1 MGIIVQKFGGT
12 SVADLTKIENVAK
25 LVKAELASGNQVI
38 AVVSAMAGTTNSLI
52 TQCAELSRLDELNS
66 LQEYDAAIASGEIV
80 TAALLALQ
88 LQSIGIKARSLQ
100 GWQVPI
106 ETNQTHGNAQIV
118 NINPNKLNE
127 LLSQG
132 ITPVITGFQGVSIDG
147 DITTLGKGGSDTTA
161 AIIAASLNAE
171 SCDIYTDVDG
181 IYTADPRVVHN
192 AKKIDIINID
202 ELYALCS
209 AGAKV
214 LHPRAALA
222 AKRYGFKLRILS
234 SFTNLNRPLAKLASA
249 RRVLG
254 AYGAEDR
261 CVLDVREDLS
271 TGATTQSSVG
281 VESCKRSNGTTTK
294 NEMNNME
301 NRQITAI
308 TSNKNLLKIEI
319 EHKAKNF
326 VHIFEAF
333 TKELVSIE
341 QSFSFGK
348 DSSIII
354 ANLVDKNKCEK
365 LLGSLKNN
373 LLLTKYS
380 TEANISSVTIVGYGI
395 KNDSGL
401 VWKIIELLNNNNVG
415 ILSTDL
421 SDIKMSLIVNDRDNE
436 KVIKLLHEYC
446 F

>member
-12 SVADLTKIENVAK
+12 SVANLTRIRNVANHIK
-25 LVKAELASGNQVI
+25 MQLDSGNQVI
-38 AVVSAMAGTTNSLI
+38 AVVSAMAGATNSLI
-52 TQCAELSRLDELNS
+52 TQCTELSRLDELNS
-66 LQEYDAAIASGEIV
+66 LQEYDAAVASGEIV

-88 LQSIGIKARSLQ
+88 LQSMGIRGKSLQ

-106 ETNQTHGNAQIV
+106 ETTKSHGNANVV
-118 NINPNKLNE
+118 NINSDKLNK

-132 ITPVITGFQGVSIDG
+132 ITPIITGFQGVSIDG

-161 AIIAASLNAE
+161 ALLAAAVNAQ

-181 IYTADPRVVHN
+181 IYTADPRVVHG
-192 AKKIDIINID
+192 ARKIDVINID

-234 SFTNLNRPLAKLASA
+234 SFNNL
-249 RRVLG
+249 
-254 AYGAEDR
+254 E
-261 CVLDVREDLS
+261 
-271 TGATTQSSVG
+271 
-281 VESCKRSNGTTTK
+281 GTTTK
-294 NEMNNME
+294 TGINNME
-301 NRQITAI
+301 NRKITAI

-319 EHKAKNF
+319 EHKVQNF
-326 VHIFEAF
+326 AHIFEDFMKAQ
-333 TKELVSIE
+333 VSIE
-341 QSFSFGK
+341 QTFSFGK
-348 DSSIII
+348 DTSIII

-365 LLGSLKNN
+365 LLNNLKNN
-373 LLLTKYS
+373 CLLTKYS
-380 TEANISSVTIVGYGI
+380 IEANISSVTIVGYGI

-401 VWKIIELLNNNNVG
+401 VWKIIELLNNNNVN
-415 ILSTDL
+415 ILSTDF
-421 SDIKMSLIVNDRDNE
+421 SDIKMSLVVNDHDNE

>member
-1 MGIIVQKFGGT
+1 MSIIVQKFGGT
-12 SVADLTKIENVAK
+12 SVADLTRIKNVAK
-25 LVKAELASGNQVI
+25 LVKAELESGNQVV
-38 AVVSAMAGTTNSLI
+38 AVVSAMAGATNSLI
-52 TQCAELSRLDELNS
+52 TQCAELSRLDGITS

-80 TAALLALQ
+80 TSALLALQ

-106 ETNQTHGNAQIV
+106 ETTKAHGNAQIV
-118 NINPNKLNE
+118 TINPHKLNE

-171 SCDIYTDVDG
+171 RCDIYTDVDG

-192 AKKIDIINID
+192 AKKIDIINIE
-202 ELYALCS
+202 ELYALCN

-234 SFTNLNRPLAKLASA
+234 SFTNL
-249 RRVLG
+249 
-254 AYGAEDR
+254 D
-261 CVLDVREDLS
+261 
-271 TGATTQSSVG
+271 
-281 VESCKRSNGTTTK
+281 GTTTK
-294 NEMNNME
+294 SEINNME

-319 EHKAKNF
+319 EHKAQNF
-326 VHIFEAF
+326 VHIFEEF
-333 TKELVSIE
+333 TKELVPIE
-341 QSFSFGK
+341 QIFNFEK
-348 DSSIII
+348 DNSIII
-354 ANLVDKNKCEK
+354 ANLIDKNKCEK
-365 LLGSLKNN
+365 LLNNLKNN

-395 KNDSGL
+395 KNDNGL
-401 VWKIIELLNNNNVG
+401 VWKIIELLNNNNVS

-421 SDIKMSLIVNDRDNE
+421 SDIKMSFIVNDRDNE

>member
-12 SVADLTKIENVAK
+12 SVANLPRIRNVANH
-25 LVKAELASGNQVI
+25 VKMQLDSGNQVI
-38 AVVSAMAGTTNSLI
+38 AVVSAMAGATNSLI

-66 LQEYDAAIASGEIV
+66 LQEYDAAVASGEII
-80 TAALLALQ
+80 TSALLALQ
-88 LQSIGIKARSLQ
+88 LQSMGIKAKSLQ

-106 ETNQTHGNAQIV
+106 ETTKSHGNAQVV
-118 NINPNKLNE
+118 NIKPDKLNK

-132 ITPVITGFQGVSIDG
+132 ITPIITGFQGVSIDG

-161 AIIAASLNAE
+161 AIIAAAVNAQ

-181 IYTADPRVVHN
+181 IYTADPRVVHG
-192 AKKIDIINID
+192 ARKIDVINID

-234 SFTNLNRPLAKLASA
+234 SFNNL
-249 RRVLG
+249 
-254 AYGAEDR
+254 D
-261 CVLDVREDLS
+261 
-271 TGATTQSSVG
+271 
-281 VESCKRSNGTTTK
+281 GTTT
-294 NEMNNME
+294 NTGINNME
-301 NRQITAI
+301 NRHITAI

-319 EHKAKNF
+319 EHKTQNF
-326 VHIFEAF
+326 AHIFEAF
-333 TKELVSIE
+333 TREQISIE
-341 QSFSFGK
+341 QTFSFGK

-365 LLGSLKNN
+365 LLNNIKNN
-373 LLLTKYS
+373 WPLTKYS
-380 TEANISSVTIVGYGI
+380 IEANISSVTIVGYGI
-395 KNDSGL
+395 KNDSEL
-401 VWKIIELLNNNNVG
+401 VWKIIELLNNNNVN
-415 ILSTDL
+415 ILSTDF
-421 SDIKMSLIVNDRDNE
+421 SDIKMSFVVNDHDNE

>member
-12 SVADLTKIENVAK
+12 SVADLTRIENVAK
-25 LVKAELASGNQVI
+25 LVKAELESGNQVI
-38 AVVSAMAGTTNSLI
+38 AVVSAMAGATNSLI

-80 TAALLALQ
+80 TSALLALQ

-106 ETNQTHGNAQIV
+106 ETNRAHGNAQIV
-118 NINPNKLNE
+118 NINPQKLSE
-127 LLSQG
+127 LLRQG

-209 AGAKV
+209 SGAKV

-234 SFTNLNRPLAKLASA
+234 SFTNLNRPLAKLAST
-249 RRVLG
+249 RRVLR
-254 AYGAEDR
+254 AYGAEDHS
-261 CVLDVREDLS
+261 VL
-271 TGATTQSSVG
+271 
-281 VESCKRSNGTTTK
+281 RSNGTTTK
-294 NEMNNME
+294 NEINDME

-319 EHKAKNF
+319 EHKAQNF

-333 TKELVSIE
+333 AKELVSIE
-341 QSFSFGK
+341 QTFSFGK

-354 ANLVDKNKCEK
+354 ANLFDKNKCEK
-365 LLGSLKNN
+365 LLGNLKNN

-401 VWKIIELLNNNNVG
+401 VWKIIELLNNNNVS

>member
-12 SVADLTKIENVAK
+12 SVANLTRIRNVANHIK
-25 LVKAELASGNQVI
+25 MQLDSGNQVI
-38 AVVSAMAGTTNSLI
+38 AVVSAMAGATNSLI
-52 TQCAELSRLDELNS
+52 TQCTELSRLDELNS
-66 LQEYDAAIASGEIV
+66 LQEYDAAVASGEIV

-88 LQSIGIKARSLQ
+88 LQSMGIRGKSLQ

-106 ETNQTHGNAQIV
+106 ETTKSHGNANVV
-118 NINPNKLNE
+118 NINSDKLNK

-132 ITPVITGFQGVSIDG
+132 ITPIITGFQGVSIDG

-161 AIIAASLNAE
+161 ALLAAAVNAQ

-181 IYTADPRVVHN
+181 IYTADPRVVHG
-192 AKKIDIINID
+192 ARKIDVINID

-234 SFTNLNRPLAKLASA
+234 SFNNL
-249 RRVLG
+249 
-254 AYGAEDR
+254 E
-261 CVLDVREDLS
+261 
-271 TGATTQSSVG
+271 
-281 VESCKRSNGTTTK
+281 GTTTK
-294 NEMNNME
+294 TWINNME
-301 NRQITAI
+301 NRKITAI

-319 EHKAKNF
+319 EHKVQNF
-326 VHIFEAF
+326 AHIFEDF
-333 TKELVSIE
+333 MKEQVSIE
-341 QSFSFGK
+341 QTFSFGK
-348 DSSIII
+348 DTSIII

-365 LLGSLKNN
+365 LLNNLKNN
-373 LLLTKYS
+373 CLLTKYS
-380 TEANISSVTIVGYGI
+380 IEANISSVTIVGYGI

-401 VWKIIELLNNNNVG
+401 VWKIIELLNNNNVN
-415 ILSTDL
+415 ILSTDF
-421 SDIKMSLIVNDRDNE
+421 SDIKMSLVVNDHDNE

>member
-12 SVADLTKIENVAK
+12 SVADLTRIKNVAK
-25 LVKAELASGNQVI
+25 LVKAELESGNQVV
-38 AVVSAMAGTTNSLI
+38 AVVSAMAGATNSLI
-52 TQCAELSRLDELNS
+52 TQCAELSRLDGTTS

-80 TAALLALQ
+80 TSALLALQ
-88 LQSIGIKARSLQ
+88 LQSIGIKAQSLQ

-106 ETNQTHGNAQIV
+106 ETTKTHGNAQIV
-118 NINPNKLNE
+118 NINPRKLNE

-161 AIIAASLNAE
+161 AIVAASLNAE
-171 SCDIYTDVDG
+171 RCDIYTDVDG

-192 AKKIDIINID
+192 AKKIDIINIE
-202 ELYALCS
+202 ELYALCN

-222 AKRYGFKLRILS
+222 ARRYGFKLRILS
-234 SFTNLNRPLAKLASA
+234 SFTNL
-249 RRVLG
+249 
-254 AYGAEDR
+254 D
-261 CVLDVREDLS
+261 
-271 TGATTQSSVG
+271 
-281 VESCKRSNGTTTK
+281 GTTTK
-294 NEMNNME
+294 SEINNME

-319 EHKAKNF
+319 EHKAQNF
-326 VHIFEAF
+326 VHIFEEF
-333 TKELVSIE
+333 TKELVPIE
-341 QSFSFGK
+341 QIFNFGK
-348 DSSIII
+348 DNSIII
-354 ANLVDKNKCEK
+354 ANLIDKNKCEK
-365 LLGSLKNN
+365 LLNNLKNN

-395 KNDSGL
+395 KNDNGL
-401 VWKIIELLNNNNVG
+401 VWKIIELLNNNNVS

-421 SDIKMSLIVNDRDNE
+421 SDIKMSFIVNDRDNE

>member
-12 SVADLTKIENVAK
+12 SVSDLTRIENVAK
-25 LVKAELASGNQVI
+25 LVKTELESGNQVI
-38 AVVSAMAGTTNSLI
+38 AVVSAMAGVTNSLI
-52 TQCAELSRLDELNS
+52 TQCTELSRLDEPNS
-66 LQEYDAAIASGEIV
+66 LQEYDAAIASGETV
-80 TAALLALQ
+80 TSALLALQ
-88 LQSIGIKARSLQ
+88 LQSIGINARSLQ
-100 GWQVPI
+100 GWQIPI
-106 ETNQTHGNAQIV
+106 ETNKTHGNAQII
-118 NINPNKLNE
+118 NINPKKLND
-127 LLSQG
+127 LLQQG
-132 ITPVITGFQGVSIDG
+132 ITPVITGFQGVSVDG
-147 DITTLGKGGSDTTA
+147 NITTIGKGGSDTTA
-161 AIIAASLNAE
+161 AIIAAAVNAQ

-192 AKKIDIINID
+192 AKKIDVINID

-234 SFTNLNRPLAKLASA
+234 SFTNF
-249 RRVLG
+249 
-254 AYGAEDR
+254 Y
-261 CVLDVREDLS
+261 
-271 TGATTQSSVG
+271 
-281 VESCKRSNGTTTK
+281 GTTTK
-294 NEMNNME
+294 NEINNME

-319 EHKAKNF
+319 EHKSKDF

-333 TKELVSIE
+333 MKELISIE

-348 DSSIII
+348 DCSIII

-421 SDIKMSLIVNDRDNE
+421 SDIKMSVIVHDLDNE